1 MDSTTRLD
9 SAATLARSPLFA
21 RLGRLD
27 LCRLAGELEE
37 LHFTPGQVI
46 VREGEAADGFYV
58 INSGRV
64 TVIAGASSA
73 DGGSPVTEL
82 EEGEGF
88 GEMALLTDSPRTATV
103 VAQSDVTLWRLSR
116 VRFDTLLG
124 HERSIAQTIER
135 TLSERLAVTTQEIAA
150 LRSVAQALATRA
162 LSALSPAAGRLMSA
176 LLLHAEWPA
185 AALASACERTGT
197 AAALAEL
204 DALPGFLRRQGAS
217 AHVDPTFAGLIG
229 RRAEAIDPEWCEM
242 AADELA
248 AAGDVVGAIH
258 LDFAAGRL
266 ARVARRLVDG
276 EAALLESARPRDVE
290 RWVEQVG
297 AADSFL
303 TERLRALGARLGRA
317 AEAPAGGAGAG
328 APIRTHRLRLRFPG
342 AKLIGALSALLVLV
356 LGYVLP
362 TPGGLSRPGLAAL
375 GAIVATVP
383 LLVCGVLPDYVVML
397 LLTLALVLPGH
408 VPASAML
415 GGFATPAWIMIL
427 TLLAVGTAVS
437 RSGLML
443 RLVLVSLQR
452 LPPTFLAQSLALSW
466 TGILMTAGLTSGA
479 TRIALG
485 VPIARGIADAM
496 GFARRSPGAA
506 AIGLLTFFTFL
517 EMGELFLTGTF
528 TGLVVHD
535 LLPRAARSTITWWRW
550 SLVALPTFVVIFGLV
565 YAMLLLL
572 FQPHRQARVNLGAIQ
587 LQQSLLGPLTRHEIW
602 SAVALAVLL
611 VGFATR
617 EVHGIAPAWLSVA
630 VFLGLFMLGTMDQT
644 ALQGGGILGLLVYSG
659 VILSLSNV
667 FGALEI
673 DAWLTS
679 LVQTGMPAT
688 VRNPYGFVF
697 VIALIAFAL
706 HFFVPWMTATT
717 LIALVTMPL
726 ADGLG
731 FHPFI
736 PVFVALVAG
745 DHTIVPYV
753 NSGYAILYFASEGEL
768 FSHAQARW
776 PLVLE
781 TVFRMVALL
790 ASVPVWHLMG
800 LM

>member
-1 MDSTTRLD
+1 
-9 SAATLARSPLFA
+9 
-21 RLGRLD
+21 
-27 LCRLAGELEE
+27 
-37 LHFTPGQVI
+37 
-46 VREGEAADGFYV
+46 
-58 INSGRV
+58 
-64 TVIAGASSA
+64 
-73 DGGSPVTEL
+73 
-82 EEGEGF
+82 
-88 GEMALLTDSPRTATV
+88 
-103 VAQSDVTLWRLSR
+103 
-116 VRFDTLLG
+116 
-124 HERSIAQTIER
+124 
-135 TLSERLAVTTQEIAA
+135 
-150 LRSVAQALATRA
+150 
-162 LSALSPAAGRLMSA
+162 
-176 LLLHAEWPA
+176 
-185 AALASACERTGT
+185 
-197 AAALAEL
+197 
-204 DALPGFLRRQGAS
+204 
-217 AHVDPTFAGLIG
+217 
-229 RRAEAIDPEWCEM
+229 
-242 AADELA
+242 
-248 AAGDVVGAIH
+248 
-258 LDFAAGRL
+258 
-266 ARVARRLVDG
+266 VARRLADG
-276 EAALLESARPRDVE
+276 ESTLLAAASARDVE
-290 RWVEQVG
+290 RWAEQVG
-297 AADSFL
+297 AADPFL
-303 TERLRALGARLGRA
+303 SERLTALGGRLGRP
-317 AEAPAGGAGAG
+317 AETPAGPGAGG
-328 APIRTHRLRLRFPG
+328 GIRTHWLRLRFPG
-342 AKLIGALSALLVLV
+342 ARLVGALTALLVFV
-356 LGYVLP
+356 LGYVVP
-362 TPGGLSRPGLAAL
+362 TPAGLSRPGLAAL

-383 LLVCGVLPDYVVML
+383 LLVCAVLPDYVVML

-408 VPASAML
+408 VPAGAML
-415 GGFATPAWIMIL
+415 GGFSTPAWIMIL

-452 LPPTFLAQSLALSW
+452 LPPTFLTQSLVLSA

-496 GFARRSPGAA
+496 GFARQSPGAA

-550 SLVALPTFVVIFGLV
+550 SLVALPTFMIIFGLV
-565 YAMLLLL
+565 YATLL
-572 FQPHRQARVNLGAIQ
+572 FLFKPHRQARVNLRAIQ
-587 LQQSLLGPLTRHEIW
+587 LQQSLLGPLTRNEIW
-602 SAVALAVLL
+602 SAVALVVLL

-617 EVHGIAPAWLSVA
+617 EAHGIAPAWLSVA

-644 ALQGGGILGLLVYSG
+644 ALQAGGILGLLVYSG
-659 VILSLSNV
+659 VTLSLSNV

-679 LVQTGMPAT
+679 LVQSGMPTA

-697 VIALIAFAL
+697 VISLLAFAL

-726 ADGLG
+726 AEGLG

-781 TVFRMVALL
+781 TLFRMAALL